1 MRSDNLGFFL
11 AEAFKNL
18 RLNLLMSVTAVT
30 TTAVCILILG
40 IGLLVD
46 AHVEGIVGN
55 VGQDV
60 TITAFFPEDID
71 QERIDEVVSSVESYP
86 EVNESAYVSKEEALE
101 RFRETF
107 ADQPDIAGS
116 ISSDV
121 LPASMEIQLKDS
133 SDSSVVAD
141 RLREEGFQDDEIRY
155 PQQTVDRL
163 NQITGYLVWGLRG
176 ATALFFVASVL
187 LIFNTI
193 RLSIFAR
200 RKEIEVMKLVGA
212 SDSFVRTPF
221 VFEGL
226 AEGLI
231 GAGLAALAVIW
242 INFLFVDWAN
252 DALPYVPIRGEAVN
266 TILVLVLLV
275 AVGVAIG
282 VVGSFLSVRLGGRT
296 PRGGERRGDAGGIG
310 AEAGGRRR
318 LPSAR
323 SRRLAHRRILGR
335 RLRLRDHA
343 PRGVPGGP
351 TDLRR
356 VARGDAGLLRVR
368 DLLRPPPLRVVR
380 ALQVLQALRLEGP
393 SDLVAEL
400 GATVPGALLRLS
412 TEVRLYPVD
421 GP

>member
-18 RLNLLMSVTAVT
+18 RLNLLMSVTAAT
-30 TTAVCILILG
+30 TTAVCILVLG

-71 QERIDEVVSSVESYP
+71 QERIDEVVSSIESYP

-221 VFEGL
+221 VLEGL
-226 AEGLI
+226 VQGLI
-231 GAGLAALAVIW
+231 GAIPAALLVVW
-242 INFLFVDWAN
+242 VDSLFVGWAQQS
-252 DALPYVPIRGEAVN
+252 LPFLPISSGAVN
-266 TILVLVLLV
+266 ALIVLLFLLF
-275 AVGVAIG
+275 VGALVGIA
-282 VVGSFLSVRLGGRT
+282 GSFFSVRRFLK
-296 PRGGERRGDAGGIG
+296 
-310 AEAGGRRR
+310 
-318 LPSAR
+318 
-323 SRRLAHRRILGR
+323 
-335 RLRLRDHA
+335 
-343 PRGVPGGP
+343 V
-351 TDLRR
+351 
-356 VARGDAGLLRVR
+356 
-368 DLLRPPPLRVVR
+368 
-380 ALQVLQALRLEGP
+380 
-393 SDLVAEL
+393 
-400 GATVPGALLRLS
+400 
-412 TEVRLYPVD
+412 
-421 GP
+421 

>member
-1 MRSDNLGFFL
+1 MRFDNLGYFL
-11 AEAFKNL
+11 AVAFKNL
-18 RLNLLMSVTAVT
+18 RLNLLMSATAVT

-46 AHVEGIVGN
+46 AHVEGIVRN

-60 TITAFFPEDID
+60 AITAFFPEDID

-221 VFEGL
+221 VLEGL
-226 AEGLI
+226 VQGLI
-231 GAGLAALAVIW
+231 GAIPAALLVVW
-242 INFLFVDWAN
+242 VDSLFVGWAQQS
-252 DALPYVPIRGEAVN
+252 LPFLPISSGAVN
-266 TILVLVLLV
+266 ALIVLLFLLF
-275 AVGVAIG
+275 VGALVGIA
-282 VVGSFLSVRLGGRT
+282 GSFFSVRRFLK
-296 PRGGERRGDAGGIG
+296 
-310 AEAGGRRR
+310 
-318 LPSAR
+318 
-323 SRRLAHRRILGR
+323 
-335 RLRLRDHA
+335 
-343 PRGVPGGP
+343 V
-351 TDLRR
+351 
-356 VARGDAGLLRVR
+356 
-368 DLLRPPPLRVVR
+368 
-380 ALQVLQALRLEGP
+380 
-393 SDLVAEL
+393 
-400 GATVPGALLRLS
+400 
-412 TEVRLYPVD
+412 
-421 GP
+421 

>member
-46 AHVEGIVGN
+46 AHVEGIVRN

-71 QERIDEVVSSVESYP
+71 QERIDEVISSVESYP
-86 EVNESAYVSKEEALE
+86 EVNESTYVSKEEALE

-116 ISSDV
+116 ISSEV

-221 VFEGL
+221 VLEGL
-226 AEGLI
+226 MQGLI
-231 GAGLAALAVIW
+231 GAAIAALVVVW
-242 INFLFVDWAN
+242 LNSVFVSWAQEN
-252 DALPYVPIRGEAVN
+252 LPFVPVSSGAVN
-266 TILVLVLLV
+266 TLIVLLVLL
-275 AVGVAIG
+275 AVGALVGIA
-282 VVGSFLSVRLGGRT
+282 GSFFSVRRFLK
-296 PRGGERRGDAGGIG
+296 I
-310 AEAGGRRR
+310 
-318 LPSAR
+318 
-323 SRRLAHRRILGR
+323 
-335 RLRLRDHA
+335 
-343 PRGVPGGP
+343 
-351 TDLRR
+351 
-356 VARGDAGLLRVR
+356 
-368 DLLRPPPLRVVR
+368 
-380 ALQVLQALRLEGP
+380 
-393 SDLVAEL
+393 
-400 GATVPGALLRLS
+400 
-412 TEVRLYPVD
+412 
-421 GP
+421 

>member
-71 QERIDEVVSSVESYP
+71 QERIDEVISSVESYP
-86 EVNESAYVSKEEALE
+86 EVNESTYVSKEEALE

-133 SDSSVVAD
+133 GDSSVVAD

-221 VFEGL
+221 VLEGL
-226 AEGLI
+226 VQGLI
-231 GAGLAALAVIW
+231 GAIPAALLVVW
-242 INFLFVDWAN
+242 VDSLFVSWAQQS
-252 DALPYVPIRGEAVN
+252 LPFLPISSSAVN
-266 TILVLVLLV
+266 ALIVLLFLLF
-275 AVGVAIG
+275 VGALVGIA
-282 VVGSFLSVRLGGRT
+282 GSFFSVRRFLK
-296 PRGGERRGDAGGIG
+296 
-310 AEAGGRRR
+310 
-318 LPSAR
+318 
-323 SRRLAHRRILGR
+323 
-335 RLRLRDHA
+335 
-343 PRGVPGGP
+343 V
-351 TDLRR
+351 
-356 VARGDAGLLRVR
+356 
-368 DLLRPPPLRVVR
+368 
-380 ALQVLQALRLEGP
+380 
-393 SDLVAEL
+393 
-400 GATVPGALLRLS
+400 
-412 TEVRLYPVD
+412 
-421 GP
+421 

>member
-18 RLNLLMSVTAVT
+18 RLNLLMSVTAAT
-30 TTAVCILILG
+30 TTAVCILVLG

-163 NQITGYLVWGLRG
+163 IQITGYLVWGLRG
-176 ATALFFVASVL
+176 ATSLFFVASVL
-187 LIFNTI
+187 LIFNTL

-221 VFEGL
+221 VLEGL
-226 AEGLI
+226 VQGLI
-231 GAGLAALAVIW
+231 GAIPAALLVVW
-242 INFLFVDWAN
+242 VDSLFVGWAQQS
-252 DALPYVPIRGEAVN
+252 LPFLPISSGAVN
-266 TILVLVLLV
+266 ALIVLLFLLF
-275 AVGVAIG
+275 VGALVGIA
-282 VVGSFLSVRLGGRT
+282 GSFFSVRRFLK
-296 PRGGERRGDAGGIG
+296 
-310 AEAGGRRR
+310 
-318 LPSAR
+318 
-323 SRRLAHRRILGR
+323 
-335 RLRLRDHA
+335 
-343 PRGVPGGP
+343 V
-351 TDLRR
+351 
-356 VARGDAGLLRVR
+356 
-368 DLLRPPPLRVVR
+368 
-380 ALQVLQALRLEGP
+380 
-393 SDLVAEL
+393 
-400 GATVPGALLRLS
+400 
-412 TEVRLYPVD
+412 
-421 GP
+421 

>member
-18 RLNLLMSVTAVT
+18 RLNLLMSATAVT

-46 AHVEGIVGN
+46 AHVEGIVRN

-60 TITAFFPEDID
+60 AITAFFPEDVD
-71 QERIDEVVSSVESYP
+71 QERIDEVITSVEGYP

-163 NQITGYLVWGLRG
+163 NQITGYLIWGLRG
-176 ATALFFVASVL
+176 ATALFLVASVL

-221 VFEGL
+221 VLEGL
-226 AEGLI
+226 VQGLI
-231 GAGLAALAVIW
+231 GAVPAALLVVW
-242 INFLFVDWAN
+242 MDSLFVGWAQQN
-252 DALPYVPIRGEAVN
+252 LPFLPISSGAVN
-266 TILVLVLLV
+266 ALIVLLLLLFV
-275 AVGVAIG
+275 GALVGVA
-282 VVGSFLSVRLGGRT
+282 GSFFSVRRFLK
-296 PRGGERRGDAGGIG
+296 
-310 AEAGGRRR
+310 
-318 LPSAR
+318 
-323 SRRLAHRRILGR
+323 
-335 RLRLRDHA
+335 
-343 PRGVPGGP
+343 V
-351 TDLRR
+351 
-356 VARGDAGLLRVR
+356 
-368 DLLRPPPLRVVR
+368 
-380 ALQVLQALRLEGP
+380 
-393 SDLVAEL
+393 
-400 GATVPGALLRLS
+400 
-412 TEVRLYPVD
+412 
-421 GP
+421 

>member
-18 RLNLLMSVTAVT
+18 RLNLLMSATAVT

-46 AHVEGIVGN
+46 AHVEGIVRN

-60 TITAFFPEDID
+60 AITAFFPEDVD
-71 QERIDEVVSSVESYP
+71 QERIDEVITSVEGYP

-163 NQITGYLVWGLRG
+163 NQITGYLIWGLRG
-176 ATALFFVASVL
+176 ATALFLVASVL

-221 VFEGL
+221 VLEGL
-226 AEGLI
+226 VQGLI
-231 GAGLAALAVIW
+231 GAVPAALLVVWVNSIFVGWAQENLPFFPISSGAVNALIVLL
-242 INFLFVDWAN
+242 FLLFVG
-252 DALPYVPIRGEAVN
+252 AL
-266 TILVLVLLV
+266 
-275 AVGVAIG
+275 VGVA
-282 VVGSFLSVRLGGRT
+282 GSFFSVRRFLK
-296 PRGGERRGDAGGIG
+296 
-310 AEAGGRRR
+310 
-318 LPSAR
+318 
-323 SRRLAHRRILGR
+323 
-335 RLRLRDHA
+335 
-343 PRGVPGGP
+343 V
-351 TDLRR
+351 
-356 VARGDAGLLRVR
+356 
-368 DLLRPPPLRVVR
+368 
-380 ALQVLQALRLEGP
+380 
-393 SDLVAEL
+393 
-400 GATVPGALLRLS
+400 
-412 TEVRLYPVD
+412 
-421 GP
+421 

>member
-46 AHVEGIVGN
+46 AHVEGIVRN

-60 TITAFFPEDID
+60 AITAFFPEDVD
-71 QERIDEVVSSVESYP
+71 QERIDEVVSSVEGYP

-133 SDSSVVAD
+133 SDSNVVAD
-141 RLREEGFQDDEIRY
+141 RLRAEGFQDDEIRY

-221 VFEGL
+221 VLEGL
-226 AEGLI
+226 VQGLI
-231 GAGLAALAVIW
+231 GAIPAALLVVW
-242 INFLFVDWAN
+242 IDALFVGWARES
-252 DALPYVPIRGEAVN
+252 LPFLPVSSGAVN
-266 TILVLVLLV
+266 ALIVLLFLLFV
-275 AVGVAIG
+275 GALVGVA
-282 VVGSFLSVRLGGRT
+282 GSFFSVRRFLK
-296 PRGGERRGDAGGIG
+296 
-310 AEAGGRRR
+310 
-318 LPSAR
+318 
-323 SRRLAHRRILGR
+323 
-335 RLRLRDHA
+335 
-343 PRGVPGGP
+343 V
-351 TDLRR
+351 
-356 VARGDAGLLRVR
+356 
-368 DLLRPPPLRVVR
+368 
-380 ALQVLQALRLEGP
+380 
-393 SDLVAEL
+393 
-400 GATVPGALLRLS
+400 
-412 TEVRLYPVD
+412 
-421 GP
+421 

>member
-30 TTAVCILILG
+30 TTAVCVLILG
-40 IGLLVD
+40 LGLLVD
-46 AHVEGIVGN
+46 AHVEGVVRN

-60 TITAFFPEDID
+60 AITAFFPEDID
-71 QERIDEVVSSVESYP
+71 QERIDEVVSSVEGYP
-86 EVNESAYVSKEEALE
+86 EVNESTYVSKEEALE

-116 ISSDV
+116 IGSDV
-121 LPASMEIQLKDS
+121 LPASIEIQLNDSGDS
-133 SDSSVVAD
+133 SAVAD

-221 VFEGL
+221 VLEGL
-226 AEGLI
+226 VQGLL
-231 GAGLAALAVIW
+231 GAIPAALLVVW
-242 INFLFVDWAN
+242 MDSLFVGWAQEN
-252 DALPYVPIRGEAVN
+252 LPFFPIASGAVN
-266 TILVLVLLV
+266 ALIVLLFLV
-275 AVGVAIG
+275 FAGALVGVA
-282 VVGSFLSVRLGGRT
+282 GSFFSVRRFLK
-296 PRGGERRGDAGGIG
+296 
-310 AEAGGRRR
+310 
-318 LPSAR
+318 
-323 SRRLAHRRILGR
+323 
-335 RLRLRDHA
+335 
-343 PRGVPGGP
+343 V
-351 TDLRR
+351 
-356 VARGDAGLLRVR
+356 
-368 DLLRPPPLRVVR
+368 
-380 ALQVLQALRLEGP
+380 
-393 SDLVAEL
+393 
-400 GATVPGALLRLS
+400 
-412 TEVRLYPVD
+412 
-421 GP
+421 

>member
-18 RLNLLMSVTAVT
+18 RLNLLMSATAVT

-46 AHVEGIVGN
+46 AHVEGIVRN

-60 TITAFFPEDID
+60 AITAFFPEDVD
-71 QERIDEVVSSVESYP
+71 QERIDEVVTSVEGYP

-163 NQITGYLVWGLRG
+163 NQITGYLIWGLRG
-176 ATALFFVASVL
+176 ATALFLVASVL

-221 VFEGL
+221 VLEGL
-226 AEGLI
+226 VQGLI
-231 GAGLAALAVIW
+231 GAVPAALLVVW
-242 INFLFVDWAN
+242 MDSLFVGWAQQN
-252 DALPYVPIRGEAVN
+252 LPFLPISSGAVN
-266 TILVLVLLV
+266 ALIVLLLLLFV
-275 AVGVAIG
+275 GALVGVA
-282 VVGSFLSVRLGGRT
+282 GSFFSVRRFLK
-296 PRGGERRGDAGGIG
+296 
-310 AEAGGRRR
+310 
-318 LPSAR
+318 
-323 SRRLAHRRILGR
+323 
-335 RLRLRDHA
+335 
-343 PRGVPGGP
+343 V
-351 TDLRR
+351 
-356 VARGDAGLLRVR
+356 
-368 DLLRPPPLRVVR
+368 
-380 ALQVLQALRLEGP
+380 
-393 SDLVAEL
+393 
-400 GATVPGALLRLS
+400 
-412 TEVRLYPVD
+412 
-421 GP
+421 

>member
-18 RLNLLMSVTAVT
+18 RLNLLMSATAVT

-46 AHVEGIVGN
+46 AHVEGIARN

-60 TITAFFPEDID
+60 AITAFFPEDVD
-71 QERIDEVVSSVESYP
+71 QERIDEVITSVEGYP

-163 NQITGYLVWGLRG
+163 NQITGYLIWGLRG
-176 ATALFFVASVL
+176 ATALFLVASVL

-221 VFEGL
+221 VLEGL
-226 AEGLI
+226 VQGLI
-231 GAGLAALAVIW
+231 GAVPAALLVVW
-242 INFLFVDWAN
+242 MDSLFVGWAQQN
-252 DALPYVPIRGEAVN
+252 LPFLPISSGAVN
-266 TILVLVLLV
+266 ALIVLLLLLFV
-275 AVGVAIG
+275 GALVGVA
-282 VVGSFLSVRLGGRT
+282 GSFFSVRRFLK
-296 PRGGERRGDAGGIG
+296 
-310 AEAGGRRR
+310 
-318 LPSAR
+318 
-323 SRRLAHRRILGR
+323 
-335 RLRLRDHA
+335 
-343 PRGVPGGP
+343 V
-351 TDLRR
+351 
-356 VARGDAGLLRVR
+356 
-368 DLLRPPPLRVVR
+368 
-380 ALQVLQALRLEGP
+380 
-393 SDLVAEL
+393 
-400 GATVPGALLRLS
+400 
-412 TEVRLYPVD
+412 
-421 GP
+421 

>member
-18 RLNLLMSVTAVT
+18 RLNLLMSATAVT
-30 TTAVCILILG
+30 TTAVCIVILG

-46 AHVEGIVGN
+46 AHVEGIVRN

-60 TITAFFPEDID
+60 AITAFFPEDVD
-71 QERIDEVVSSVESYP
+71 QERIDEVITSVEGYP

-133 SDSSVVAD
+133 SDSSVVAE

-163 NQITGYLVWGLRG
+163 NQITGYLIWGLRG
-176 ATALFFVASVL
+176 ATALFLVASVL

-221 VFEGL
+221 VLEGL
-226 AEGLI
+226 VQGLI
-231 GAGLAALAVIW
+231 GAVPAALLVVW
-242 INFLFVDWAN
+242 MDSLFVGWAQQN
-252 DALPYVPIRGEAVN
+252 LPFLPISSGAVN
-266 TILVLVLLV
+266 ALIVLLLLLFV
-275 AVGVAIG
+275 GALVGVA
-282 VVGSFLSVRLGGRT
+282 GSFFSVRRFLK
-296 PRGGERRGDAGGIG
+296 
-310 AEAGGRRR
+310 
-318 LPSAR
+318 
-323 SRRLAHRRILGR
+323 
-335 RLRLRDHA
+335 
-343 PRGVPGGP
+343 V
-351 TDLRR
+351 
-356 VARGDAGLLRVR
+356 
-368 DLLRPPPLRVVR
+368 
-380 ALQVLQALRLEGP
+380 
-393 SDLVAEL
+393 
-400 GATVPGALLRLS
+400 
-412 TEVRLYPVD
+412 
-421 GP
+421 

>member
-1 MRSDNLGFFL
+1 MRSDNIGFFL

-30 TTAVCILILG
+30 TTAVCVLILG

-46 AHVEGIVGN
+46 AHVEGIVRN

-60 TITAFFPEDID
+60 AITAFFPEDVD
-71 QERIDEVVSSVESYP
+71 QERIDEVVSSVEGYP

-133 SDSSVVAD
+133 IDSSVVAD
-141 RLREEGFQDDEIRY
+141 RLRTEGFQDDEIRY

-221 VFEGL
+221 VLEGL
-226 AEGLI
+226 VQGLI
-231 GAGLAALAVIW
+231 GAIPAALLVVWMDSVFVGWAQESLPFLPISSGAVNALIVLL
-242 INFLFVDWAN
+242 FLLFVG
-252 DALPYVPIRGEAVN
+252 AL
-266 TILVLVLLV
+266 
-275 AVGVAIG
+275 VGTA
-282 VVGSFLSVRLGGRT
+282 GSFFSVRRFLK
-296 PRGGERRGDAGGIG
+296 
-310 AEAGGRRR
+310 
-318 LPSAR
+318 
-323 SRRLAHRRILGR
+323 
-335 RLRLRDHA
+335 
-343 PRGVPGGP
+343 V
-351 TDLRR
+351 
-356 VARGDAGLLRVR
+356 
-368 DLLRPPPLRVVR
+368 
-380 ALQVLQALRLEGP
+380 
-393 SDLVAEL
+393 
-400 GATVPGALLRLS
+400 
-412 TEVRLYPVD
+412 
-421 GP
+421 

>member
-18 RLNLLMSVTAVT
+18 RLNLLMSVTAAT

-40 IGLLVD
+40 MGLLVD

-221 VFEGL
+221 VLEGL
-226 AEGLI
+226 VQGLI
-231 GAGLAALAVIW
+231 GAIPAALLVVW
-242 INFLFVDWAN
+242 VDSLFVGWAQQS
-252 DALPYVPIRGEAVN
+252 LPFLPISSGAVN
-266 TILVLVLLV
+266 ALIVLLFLLF
-275 AVGVAIG
+275 VGALVGIA
-282 VVGSFLSVRLGGRT
+282 GSFFSVRRFLK
-296 PRGGERRGDAGGIG
+296 
-310 AEAGGRRR
+310 
-318 LPSAR
+318 
-323 SRRLAHRRILGR
+323 
-335 RLRLRDHA
+335 
-343 PRGVPGGP
+343 V
-351 TDLRR
+351 
-356 VARGDAGLLRVR
+356 
-368 DLLRPPPLRVVR
+368 
-380 ALQVLQALRLEGP
+380 
-393 SDLVAEL
+393 
-400 GATVPGALLRLS
+400 
-412 TEVRLYPVD
+412 
-421 GP
+421 

>member
-18 RLNLLMSVTAVT
+18 RLNLLMSATAVT

-46 AHVEGIVGN
+46 AHVEGIVRN

-60 TITAFFPEDID
+60 AITAFFPEDVD
-71 QERIDEVVSSVESYP
+71 QERIDEVITSVEGYP

-107 ADQPDIAGS
+107 ADQPDIARS

-163 NQITGYLVWGLRG
+163 NQITGYLIWGLRG
-176 ATALFFVASVL
+176 ATALFLVASVL

-221 VFEGL
+221 VLEGL
-226 AEGLI
+226 VQGLI
-231 GAGLAALAVIW
+231 GAIPAALLVVW
-242 INFLFVDWAN
+242 MDSLFVGWAQEN
-252 DALPYVPIRGEAVN
+252 LPFLPISSGAVN
-266 TILVLVLLV
+266 ALIVLLFLLIV
-275 AVGVAIG
+275 GALVGVA
-282 VVGSFLSVRLGGRT
+282 GSFFSVRRFLK
-296 PRGGERRGDAGGIG
+296 
-310 AEAGGRRR
+310 
-318 LPSAR
+318 
-323 SRRLAHRRILGR
+323 
-335 RLRLRDHA
+335 
-343 PRGVPGGP
+343 V
-351 TDLRR
+351 
-356 VARGDAGLLRVR
+356 
-368 DLLRPPPLRVVR
+368 
-380 ALQVLQALRLEGP
+380 
-393 SDLVAEL
+393 
-400 GATVPGALLRLS
+400 
-412 TEVRLYPVD
+412 
-421 GP
+421 

>member
-18 RLNLLMSVTAVT
+18 RLNLLMSATAVT

-46 AHVEGIVGN
+46 AHVEGIVRN

-60 TITAFFPEDID
+60 AITAFFPEDVD
-71 QERIDEVVSSVESYP
+71 QERIDEVITSVEGYP

-107 ADQPDIAGS
+107 ADQPDIARS

-163 NQITGYLVWGLRG
+163 NQITGYLIWGLRG
-176 ATALFFVASVL
+176 ATALFLVASVL

-221 VFEGL
+221 VLEGL
-226 AEGLI
+226 VQGLI
-231 GAGLAALAVIW
+231 GAVPAALLVVW
-242 INFLFVDWAN
+242 MDSLFVGWAQQN
-252 DALPYVPIRGEAVN
+252 LPFLPISSGAVN
-266 TILVLVLLV
+266 ALIVLLLLLFV
-275 AVGVAIG
+275 GALVGVA
-282 VVGSFLSVRLGGRT
+282 GSFFSVRRFLK
-296 PRGGERRGDAGGIG
+296 
-310 AEAGGRRR
+310 
-318 LPSAR
+318 
-323 SRRLAHRRILGR
+323 
-335 RLRLRDHA
+335 
-343 PRGVPGGP
+343 V
-351 TDLRR
+351 
-356 VARGDAGLLRVR
+356 
-368 DLLRPPPLRVVR
+368 
-380 ALQVLQALRLEGP
+380 
-393 SDLVAEL
+393 
-400 GATVPGALLRLS
+400 
-412 TEVRLYPVD
+412 
-421 GP
+421 

>member
-71 QERIDEVVSSVESYP
+71 QERIDEVISSVESYP

-221 VFEGL
+221 VLEGL
-226 AEGLI
+226 VQGLT
-231 GAGLAALAVIW
+231 GAIPAALLVVW
-242 INFLFVDWAN
+242 VDSLFVGWAQQS
-252 DALPYVPIRGEAVN
+252 LPFLPISSGAVN
-266 TILVLVLLV
+266 ALIVLLFLLF
-275 AVGVAIG
+275 VGALVGIT
-282 VVGSFLSVRLGGRT
+282 GSFFSVRRFLK
-296 PRGGERRGDAGGIG
+296 
-310 AEAGGRRR
+310 
-318 LPSAR
+318 
-323 SRRLAHRRILGR
+323 
-335 RLRLRDHA
+335 
-343 PRGVPGGP
+343 V
-351 TDLRR
+351 
-356 VARGDAGLLRVR
+356 
-368 DLLRPPPLRVVR
+368 
-380 ALQVLQALRLEGP
+380 
-393 SDLVAEL
+393 
-400 GATVPGALLRLS
+400 
-412 TEVRLYPVD
+412 
-421 GP
+421 